1 MTPALDMESLRTTGV
16 LDTVIK
22 LASDPIPNIRFNV
35 AKALEVLAT
44 GLASE
49 PGGREL
55 VASSVLPSLNKLKD
69 DTDADVRFF
78 AQRALSPSAGYLS
91 VADAMTAVANAVGSG
106 TYVPSSSAPAPAV
119 ASTIS
124 ATAPAP
130 SAASALPAP
139 PPVQHDVNAMD
150 TS

>member
-78 AQRALSPSAGYLS
+78 AQRALSASAG
-91 VADAMTAVANAVGSG
+91 
-106 TYVPSSSAPAPAV
+106 VP
-119 ASTIS
+119 
-124 ATAPAP
+124 
-130 SAASALPAP
+130 
-139 PPVQHDVNAMD
+139 DRC
-150 TS
+150 